1 MKKIIHV
8 ILLFFLSTAAF
19 CQDPPDFGDPTDPN
33 PTDQPALPIDAQLPV
48 LLIAAIFFGIY
59 VIGRKKYSPFK
70 RLTN

>member
-8 ILLFFLSTAAF
+8 ILLFFLCTAAF

-33 PTDQPALPIDAQLPV
+33 PTDDALPIDTQVPV

-59 VIGRKKYSPFK
+59 VIARKKRQSA
-70 RLTN
+70 